1 MAASGK
7 SVWRAVVAIVAT
19 CLLVMQTIS
28 GSLVFAAEIAPTR
41 DALGGII
48 CISHADGGGSPQ
60 EKEGHELPSCCLL
73 GCNVFGAGM
82 VAAAAGSLID
92 NWLGPRDEP
101 IGVASDAGPFARP
114 ETHPRSPRAPPY
126 LG

>member
-1 MAASGK
+1 MQCASTVAGPGIPAVARDRRLNK
-7 SVWRAVVAIVAT
+7 S
-19 CLLVMQTIS
+19 S
-28 GSLVFAAEIAPTR
+28 
-41 DALGGII
+41 
-48 CISHADGGGSPQ
+48 
-60 EKEGHELPSCCLL
+60 
-73 GCNVFGAGM
+73 GAGM